1 MNNTGTKSYKD
12 DSCYVNV
19 TTKYEVKQVTCNA
32 YCSSHLIIQL
42 SLNNANIQCVPKK
55 WLPFKVKR

>member
-42 SLNNANIQCVPKK
+42 SLNNCKHTVCPKEMAT
-55 WLPFKVKR
+55 L